1 MSVAT
6 SEVEQWCDRLGGVA
20 RTSDLLAAGVDAE
33 SIARARR
40 DGGIE
45 RIRSGVY
52 AGPTAAADVVNAAR
66 HGGML
71 GCASRLR
78 RAGVWLLDD
87 DDRVHVVMAKHG
99 RAHAHEDCACVLHW
113 TGSTSALGE
122 STVVEALAQLLG
134 CRGVEAFFAALE
146 SAMRKRVID
155 KAGVARLRAKV
166 PAMHRRF
173 VDFAR
178 WDADSGLESLLRLR
192 LRRHRI
198 ELRSQVTID
207 GVGRVDFVLGDRL
220 ILEAD
225 GKANHVDG
233 FDGPPTEDAPGAA
246 SGPASKRHKD
256 LVRDAA
262 AAERGYV
269 ALRFDYAQI
278 IHDWPR
284 VEAAVL
290 ACVAHGRH
298 RASTPVR
305 RSRSRGRA

>member
-1 MSVAT
+1 MPIDT
-6 SEVEQWCDRLGGVA
+6 YEVERWCDRLGGVA
-20 RTSDLLAAGVDAE
+20 RTADLLAVGVDSK
-33 SIARARR
+33 SIGRARR
-40 DGGIE
+40 EGAIE
-45 RIRSGVY
+45 RVRSGVY
-52 AGPTAAADVVNAAR
+52 ASTTAAAEVVTAAR

-71 GCASRLR
+71 GCISRLR

-87 DDRVHVVMAKHG
+87 DDRVHVSMPEHG
-99 RAHAHEDCACVLHW
+99 RRHLHDGCACVLHW
-113 TGSTSALGE
+113 TGSGSALGE
-122 STVVEALAQLLG
+122 GTIVDALAQVLG
-134 CRGVEAFFAALE
+134 CRGGETFFAALE
-146 SAMRKRVID
+146 SAMRKGLID
-155 KAGVARLRAKV
+155 RAGVGRLRARV
-166 PAMHRRF
+166 PAKHRRL

-198 ELRSQVTID
+198 ELRSQVLID

-225 GKANHVDG
+225 GKSNHVDG
-233 FDGPPTEDAPGAA
+233 FADALQGRAA
-246 SGPASKRHKD
+246 PAPATASKRHKD

-269 ALRFDYAQI
+269 TLRFDYAQI

-290 ACVAHGRH
+290 ACVARGLH
-298 RASTPVR
+298 RTWSPARLSG
-305 RSRSRGRA
+305 SR